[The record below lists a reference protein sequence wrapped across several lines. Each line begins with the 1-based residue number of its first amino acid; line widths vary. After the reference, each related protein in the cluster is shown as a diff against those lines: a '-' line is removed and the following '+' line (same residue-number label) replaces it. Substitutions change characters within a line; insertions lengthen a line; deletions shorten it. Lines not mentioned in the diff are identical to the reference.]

1 MQTHSDPNPVDL
13 KKVDPDP
20 EQAAPTA
27 GQHHNMLSTCRQK
40 INDKWSMINNVSY
53 MMFDE

>member
-1 MQTHSDPNPVDL
+1 MQTHPDPNPVDL

-27 GQHHNMLSTCRQK
+27 GQHHNMLSTCRQR

-53 MMFDE
+53 MMIDE